1 MPEPSFSD
9 IEEPISQGKQHD
21 SQSSSPKSS
30 QPISRVSS
38 PKLSSNNSEDS
49 ILGKFS
55 RKISP
60 SSSLDSSVP
69 RRLIRSIPDLRLFRF
84 ARKKSKQ
91 QKELARVIAQEQAK
105 KEKRDAAAVAV
116 AVAVAAAIS
125 EAEESDQNITPAS
138 CRIIGSE
145 KTDLNLDKPGSNIT
159 LSATE
164 NNSAFGKSSPAP
176 KTPFKEKGGF
186 FRNWRKTSGS
196 EFFEAKPQLSP
207 RISDKSTENPEDQ
220 PQSCVPKNNSPHLER
235 DMAPATTPGQMTISS
250 FKRHSWDSSH
260 SEASISKPSVPVHNP
275 EKNVTSGLASLPTPD
290 TLKREKRPGLLHM
303 NVSESFTSWLNKRP
317 GSLPPT
323 PAAEEIK
330 P

>member
-1 MPEPSFSD
+1 MPKPSFSD
-9 IEEPISQGKQHD
+9 NEEPISQDKQHD

-30 QPISRVSS
+30 QPISRVGS
-38 PKLSSNNSEDS
+38 PRLSSNNSEDS
-49 ILGKFS
+49 FFGKFS
-55 RKISP
+55 RKLSP

-91 QKELARVIAQEQAK
+91 QKELARVMAQEQAK
-105 KEKRDAAAVAV
+105 REKRDAA
-116 AVAVAAAIS
+116 AVAAAIS

-138 CRIIGSE
+138 YRIIGSE
-145 KTDLNLDKPGSNIT
+145 KTDLMLDKPGSNIT
-159 LSATE
+159 LSAAE
-164 NNSAFGKSSPAP
+164 NDPAFGKPSPAP

-207 RISDKSTENPEDQ
+207 IISDKSIEHPEDQ
-220 PQSCVPKNNSPHLER
+220 PQSFVSKVNSPHLER
-235 DMAPATTPGQMTISS
+235 DMAPASTPGQMTISS